1 MSGYQAVVELRR
13 LEADLDQLGLML
25 CHPKHNSWSN
35 DAFGD
40 RASVKPKDAEALP
53 TYHRDAELFTGTLEQ
68 IKTWIIGVKWA
79 RDYDR
84 ILRLS
89 DNEKRA
95 KKENEERARQFK
107 AQQGKFLEELKK
119 DHTIKQKTK

>member
-1 MSGYQAVVELRR
+1 MSGYQAVLELRR

-40 RASVKPKDAEALP
+40 RASVKPKDADALP

-68 IKTWIIGVKWA
+68 IKTWIIGVRWA

-89 DNEKRA
+89 DDEKRA
-95 KKENEERARQFK
+95 KKEADYKHREMLRKLAH
-107 AQQGKFLEELKK
+107 
-119 DHTIKQKTK
+119 DHTTKKEKA